1 MDSLEKGASDERSN
15 LFPRD
20 RLDVA
25 NIGKKKELQ
34 ASDVTFFSL
43 KTPFCWPNNRYFERK
58 SALLRLRNGL
68 EAVAICNNIS
78 WKEIFYE
85 FKLKLQVYEKNCT
98 ALHGCF
104 GRSGMRRG
112 PEHKGFRYSY
122 GRGRQSD
129 CRCHHPR
136 RGNNHRH
143 HLRGQRPFRDRRS
156 RRRFAAR
163 VVPRL

>member
-1 MDSLEKGASDERSN
+1 MFWATAHARPPKTAMKSSTIFLIDLKFEFKFIKY

-78 WKEIFYE
+78 WKEIRT
-85 FKLKLQVYEKNCT
+85 LI
-98 ALHGCF
+98 
-104 GRSGMRRG
+104 RSPLFQGIHNLSDSGSRG
-112 PEHKGFRYSY
+112 SE
-122 GRGRQSD
+122 
-129 CRCHHPR
+129 
-136 RGNNHRH
+136 
-143 HLRGQRPFRDRRS
+143 
-156 RRRFAAR
+156 
-163 VVPRL
+163 